1 MPAKTSKNPATATTN
16 TIQAQQRKSASQATL
31 VVSRSKAN
39 LHKKRPNGLSRNS
52 TSLSLAKPAPL
63 SQQKKPG
70 RTARKGAFKGA
81 LDPDPDDDQDSNN
94 HHQPQS
100 HTHTPSQDE
109 ASWVSE
115 PSTRC
120 TTPTLQQPLPNTD
133 HLQLQLPN
141 PLSPSSLLPDSPH
154 HHPRPSTSQPTPTTP
169 QPQPSTSQPEPSTSQ
184 PEPSTSQPEPS
195 TSQPEPQPEPS
206 PQRDTPLERPEPES
220 RGRSKSRH
228 RPHEDRSTRS
238 EVSQHSGAHQAPL
251 QTLPEP
257 PDQQSPTRR
266 DSLRSKGKGKASPGS
281 SQKQAVSAKRSS
293 INSVRSLSSLVIF
306 HNDCLLR
313 SSTSRTG
320 LKRVDSSASVVLPP
334 KIDTTEAVI
343 SLNGK
348 ATFNPTLM
356 SISDF
361 PAETLSTPNTALSSP
376 VPTSSKAPFS
386 TTLPDS
392 PHAPS
397 LQQPGHRAPS
407 CSPSPA
413 RLDQSECA
421 RRLKKYSHVNRP
433 SQLINMKAAN
443 DASVGLLS
451 SLLSPGLTFAKSRRS
466 GETSTGQQGPGY
478 FDSFRSL
485 VGMSTLLDPDEPAGP
500 SSNKP
505 EPGLDRPLRR
515 SSGEPE
521 PARPRTTAKREAR
534 SGISLNGVRYPFAQ
548 SQKLLGLPRPT
559 LPKPAVPGLITTC
572 GPQPVVS
579 KFLGPR
585 PTPPTTGGPPA
596 GASASTQPSPSGAEP
611 PATTETGGPA
621 EPDPE
626 EAAHGARSAHLAH
639 PLRPPD
645 PPCSPARPP
654 SSSSTSAPLPPPSY
668 LIRSLGGQTGPLP
681 FIPFNLLPSDDPL
694 PPSSLP
700 HRASSSE
707 SSESANPRPSTLAS
721 QPGNADQ
728 PQRLN
733 QPALKA
739 KQALSIKI
747 WRNSL
752 IDEVEQVLTD
762 HESNTR
768 FRNPLFESLIR
779 VASSDHPHHP

>member
-1 MPAKTSKNPATATTN
+1 MVRAPIGQGLAIGGGHRQEQLTTNHELGQHRMPAKTSKNPATATTN
-16 TIQAQQRKSASQATL
+16 TIQAQQRNSASQATL
-31 VVSRSKAN
+31 V
-39 LHKKRPNGLSRNS
+39 
-52 TSLSLAKPAPL
+52 
-63 SQQKKPG
+63 KKPG

-109 ASWVSE
+109 ASW
-115 PSTRC
+115 
-120 TTPTLQQPLPNTD
+120 
-133 HLQLQLPN
+133 
-141 PLSPSSLLPDSPH
+141 
-154 HHPRPSTSQPTPTTP
+154 
-169 QPQPSTSQPEPSTSQ
+169 PSTSQPEPSTSQ
-184 PEPSTSQPEPS
+184 PEPATSQPEPS
-195 TSQPEPQPEPS
+195 TSQPEPQPQPS

-515 SSGEPE
+515 S
-521 PARPRTTAKREAR
+521 
-534 SGISLNGVRYPFAQ
+534 
-548 SQKLLGLPRPT
+548 
-559 LPKPAVPGLITTC
+559 
-572 GPQPVVS
+572 
-579 KFLGPR
+579 
-585 PTPPTTGGPPA
+585 
-596 GASASTQPSPSGAEP
+596 
-611 PATTETGGPA
+611 
-621 EPDPE
+621 
-626 EAAHGARSAHLAH
+626 
-639 PLRPPD
+639 
-645 PPCSPARPP
+645 
-654 SSSSTSAPLPPPSY
+654 
-668 LIRSLGGQTGPLP
+668 
-681 FIPFNLLPSDDPL
+681 
-694 PPSSLP
+694 
-700 HRASSSE
+700 
-707 SSESANPRPSTLAS
+707 

>member
-1 MPAKTSKNPATATTN
+1 MVRAPIGQGLAIGGGHRQEQLTTNHELGQHRMPAKTSKNPATATTN

-31 VVSRSKAN
+31 V
-39 LHKKRPNGLSRNS
+39 
-52 TSLSLAKPAPL
+52 
-63 SQQKKPG
+63 KKPG

-109 ASWVSE
+109 ASW
-115 PSTRC
+115 
-120 TTPTLQQPLPNTD
+120 
-133 HLQLQLPN
+133 
-141 PLSPSSLLPDSPH
+141 
-154 HHPRPSTSQPTPTTP
+154 
-169 QPQPSTSQPEPSTSQ
+169 PEPSTSQ

-534 SGISLNGVRYPFAQ
+534 
-548 SQKLLGLPRPT
+548 
-559 LPKPAVPGLITTC
+559 
-572 GPQPVVS
+572 
-579 KFLGPR
+579 
-585 PTPPTTGGPPA
+585 
-596 GASASTQPSPSGAEP
+596 
-611 PATTETGGPA
+611 
-621 EPDPE
+621 
-626 EAAHGARSAHLAH
+626 
-639 PLRPPD
+639 
-645 PPCSPARPP
+645 
-654 SSSSTSAPLPPPSY
+654 
-668 LIRSLGGQTGPLP
+668 GQTGPLP